1 MEEFSMPQS
10 ILQIVSEKGFDGL
23 REIMQMLF
31 NEAMKMERENDLHAS
46 PHQRTDLRIDH
57 ANGFKSRTISTLQGE
72 IQLSIPQIRNSCFY
86 PSCLEKGIRSVP
98 GVSVELSEAEA
109 HWRKFPESLIAT
121 ALLIDL
127 DEKRLADG
135 KVYQKG

>member
-1 MEEFSMPQS
+1 
-10 ILQIVSEKGFDGL
+10 
-23 REIMQMLF
+23 
-31 NEAMKMERENDLHAS
+31 MKMERENCLHAS
-46 PHQRTDLRIDH
+46 PYQRTDLRTDH
-57 ANGFKSRTISTLQGE
+57 ANGFKPRTTNTLQGE

-98 GVSVELSEAEA
+98 GVSVELSEAEV
-109 HWRKFPESLIAT
+109 HWRKFLESLIAT
-121 ALLIDL
+121 ALLIEL